1 MELAA
6 TLDLVTA
13 KVITTAQHLVAPRDA
28 PVDVVLVHVVLVD
41 AVLVDAVVGV
51 QQVPAV
57 RNWGAYSQAALDLVS
72 QVVVYLTLQP
82 QVHRHAIHAS
92 HRFKTLRAAIN
103 SLAIIKRTPALFLDA
118 QVTAIPTIPPTASI
132 GGKR

>member
-28 PVDVVLVHVVLVD
+28 PVDVVLVHV
-41 AVLVDAVVGV
+41 VLVDAVVGV